1 MIAPTILLVDDDPH
15 VLDFISEVLEG
26 DGYQCRRMSSGLRVM
41 ELLQAE
47 PIRLV
52 ILDLLMPR
60 VDGWQVLEAMK
71 QANLTERI
79 PVLIVSAVPSETSK
93 KKALDLGARDYIL
106 KPFSIERFQQAVQG
120 ALAPKPNP
128 GGPVNGSADAPHAP

>member
-1 MIAPTILLVDDDPH
+1 MDGSSILLVDDDPH
-15 VLDFISEVLEG
+15 VLDFISEVLEAEG
-26 DGYQCRRMSSGLRVM
+26 FHCVRMSSGQRVI
-41 ELLQAE
+41 ELLEAE

-60 VDGWQVLEAMK
+60 MDGWQVLEAMNAK
-71 QANLTERI
+71 DLTQKI

-106 KPFSIERFQQAVQG
+106 KPFSVDRFQRAVRG
-120 ALAPKPNP
+120 ALETP
-128 GGPVNGSADAPHAP
+128 SA

>member
-1 MIAPTILLVDDDPH
+1 MMLPGFKMDGETILLVDDDPH

-26 DGYQCRRMSSGLRVM
+26 DGFRCVRMSSGQRVM
-41 ELLQAE
+41 ELLAAE

-52 ILDLLMPR
+52 VLDLLMPR
-60 VDGWQVLEAMK
+60 MDGWQVLEAMK
-71 QANLTERI
+71 AKDLTQRI

-106 KPFSIERFQQAVQG
+106 KPFSVDRFQQAVRG
-120 ALAPKPNP
+120 ALELPAT
-128 GGPVNGSADAPHAP
+128 

>member
-1 MIAPTILLVDDDPH
+1 MKGAPILLVDDDPH

-26 DGYQCRRMSSGLRVM
+26 EGFRCVRMSSGQRVM
-41 ELLQAE
+41 ELLDAE
-47 PIRLV
+47 PIQLV

-60 VDGWQVLEAMK
+60 VDGWQVLEAMNAQK
-71 QANLTERI
+71 LTQRI

-106 KPFSIERFQQAVQG
+106 KPFSVERFQQAVHG
-120 ALAPKPNP
+120 ALNL
-128 GGPVNGSADAPHAP
+128 STT

>member
-1 MIAPTILLVDDDPH
+1 MMLSGPVMDGDTILLVDDDPH
-15 VLDFISEVLEG
+15 VLDFISELLEG
-26 DGYQCRRMSSGLRVM
+26 DGFRCVRMSSGQRVL
-41 ELLQAE
+41 ELLEAE

-60 VDGWQVLEAMK
+60 MDGWQVLEAMK
-71 QANLTERI
+71 AQKLTQRI

-106 KPFSIERFQQAVQG
+106 KPFSVDRFQRAVRG
-120 ALAPKPNP
+120 ALNP
-128 GGPVNGSADAPHAP
+128 PAA

>member
-1 MIAPTILLVDDDPH
+1 MILTGSQMDGSTILLVDDDPH

-26 DGYQCRRMSSGLRVM
+26 EGFNCVRMNSGQRVM
-41 ELLQAE
+41 ELLAAE

-60 VDGWQVLEAMK
+60 MDGWQVLEAMNAK
-71 QANLTERI
+71 QLTEQI

-106 KPFSIERFQQAVQG
+106 KPFSVDRFQRAVRG
-120 ALAPKPNP
+120 ALDMP
-128 GGPVNGSADAPHAP
+128 SA

>member
-1 MIAPTILLVDDDPH
+1 MDGDTILLVDDDPH

-26 DGYQCRRMSSGLRVM
+26 EGFLCVRMSSGQRVM
-41 ELLQAE
+41 ELLEAQ

-60 VDGWQVLEAMK
+60 MDGWQVLEAMNA
-71 QANLTERI
+71 QRLTERI
-79 PVLIVSAVPSETSK
+79 PVLIVSAVPTETSK

-106 KPFSIERFQQAVQG
+106 KPFSVARLQQAVHG
-120 ALAPKPNP
+120 ALNLPTA
-128 GGPVNGSADAPHAP
+128 

>member
-1 MIAPTILLVDDDPH
+1 M
-15 VLDFISEVLEG
+15 
-26 DGYQCRRMSSGLRVM
+26 
-41 ELLQAE
+41 
-47 PIRLV
+47 

-60 VDGWQVLEAMK
+60 VDGWQVLGAMK

-79 PVLIVSAVPSETSK
+79 PVLIVSAVPSETSR

-120 ALAPKPNP
+120 LLDSKPPP
-128 GGPVNGSADAPHAP
+128 GDAADGSGDAPHAP